1 MHTYLRFDACVEL
14 QKHLNTFPT
23 YDLLKDPKGQKAFPL
38 ASQEPESTPLL

>member
-23 YDLLKDPKGQKAFPL
+23 NDLKDPKGQKAFPL